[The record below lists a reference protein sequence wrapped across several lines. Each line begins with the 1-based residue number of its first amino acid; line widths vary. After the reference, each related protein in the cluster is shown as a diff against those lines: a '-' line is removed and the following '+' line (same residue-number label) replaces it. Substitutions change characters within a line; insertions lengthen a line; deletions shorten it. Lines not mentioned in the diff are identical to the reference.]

1 MRRDFRGVLRPCAV
15 LFSCAAMPTLL
26 REARAT
32 LALAVPIIL
41 GSVGQMLMGVIDSVM
56 IGRVGTVPL
65 AASALAG
72 SVFNLFFIVGLGVLL
87 PAAVLVSHAHG
98 AGRAAECGE
107 WLLHSLAVALAA
119 GALAAALMGL
129 LAAQMHRLGQPPE
142 VIALARPF
150 FVIIAVSIIPA
161 FLFQALRQYAEALGR
176 PWLPMA
182 LMLVGVGL
190 NVLLNWVLIYGH
202 LGAPALGL
210 TGSGWAT
217 LIARVLGAGV
227 LWIWLDRE
235 ARKRAAA
242 SGRSLA
248 EAGWPARWRAA
259 LDPARLREMA
269 HLGVPAGGQLLF
281 EVGAFSAAALM
292 MGWLGATALAAHQIA
307 LSCAGLTF
315 MFPLGLAMAASM
327 RLSKALGEGRRDAL
341 RPIGFGALGLSCL
354 IMGAFAV
361 VFAVGGRAIAAQ
373 FVQDPTVVALAARL
387 LAVAA
392 LFQLFDG
399 GQVVGAGILRG
410 LSDVKVPALITFIA
424 YWLIAIPGGYFFGVH
439 GMGPVGIWAALAVG
453 LAFAAIFFAW
463 RFARLTR
470 RPPGTSPA

>member
-1 MRRDFRGVLRPCAV
+1 VF
-15 LFSCAAMPTLL
+15 FSYAAMPALL

-72 SVFNLFFIVGLGVLL
+72 SVFSLFYIVGIGLLL
-87 PAAVLVSHAHG
+87 PAAVLVSHSHG

-107 WLLHSLAVALAA
+107 WLRHSLAVALAA
-119 GALAAALMGL
+119 GVLAAALMVA

-142 VIALARPF
+142 VIAMARPF

-161 FLFQALRQYAEALGR
+161 FLFQALRQYAESLGR
-176 PWLPMA
+176 PWLPMT

-217 LIARVLGAGV
+217 LSARVFGTVV
-227 LWIWLDRE
+227 LWIWLDVA
-235 ARKRAAA
+235 ARRRAAA
-242 SGRSLA
+242 TGRSRA
-248 EAGWPARWRAA
+248 EAGWPARWWAA
-259 LDPARLREMA
+259 LEPSRLRRMA

-281 EVGAFSAAALM
+281 EVGAFSAAAVM

-307 LSCAGLTF
+307 LSCAAITF

-361 VFAVGGRAIAAQ
+361 VFAVGGRAIAGQ
-373 FVQDPTVVALAARL
+373 FVQDPAVVALAARL

-399 GQVVGAGILRG
+399 GQVVGSGILRG
-410 LSDVKVPALITFIA
+410 LSDVKLPALITFVA
-424 YWLIAIPGGYFFGVH
+424 YWLIAIPGGYWFGVR
-439 GMGPVGIWAALAVG
+439 GVNPVGIWAALAVG
-453 LAFAAIFFAW
+453 LGFAAIFFAW

-470 RPPGTSPA
+470 PLPDATQT

>member
-1 MRRDFRGVLRPCAV
+1 
-15 LFSCAAMPTLL
+15 MPTLL
-26 REARAT
+26 RETRAT

-72 SVFNLFFIVGLGVLL
+72 SVFGLFFIVGLGVLL
-87 PAAVLVSHAHG
+87 PAAVLVSHSHG

-107 WLLHSLAVALAA
+107 WLRHSLAVALAI
-119 GALAAALMGL
+119 GVVAAAFMVL

-142 VIALARPF
+142 VVAMARPF

-161 FLFQALRQYAEALGR
+161 FLFQALRQYAESLGR
-176 PWLPMA
+176 PWLPMT

-210 TGSGWAT
+210 TGSGWST
-217 LIARVLGAGV
+217 LVARVFGAGA
-227 LWIWLDRE
+227 LWIWLDRD

-269 HLGVPAGGQLLF
+269 RLGVPAGGQLFF
-281 EVGAFSAAALM
+281 EVGAFSAAAVM
-292 MGWLGATALAAHQIA
+292 MGWLGASALAAHQIA
-307 LSCAGLTF
+307 LTCASMTF

-361 VFAVGGRAIAAQ
+361 GFAVGGRAIAGQ

-410 LSDVKVPALITFIA
+410 LSDLKVPALITFVA
-424 YWLIAIPGGYFFGVH
+424 YWLIAIPGGYFFGVRDAS
-439 GMGPVGIWAALAVG
+439 PLGIWVALAAG
-453 LAFAAIFFAW
+453 LACAAIFFAA
-463 RFARLTR
+463 RFARLSGTA
-470 RPPGTSPA
+470 RPATGGR

>member
-1 MRRDFRGVLRPCAV
+1 VF
-15 LFSCAAMPTLL
+15 FSYAAMPTIL

-72 SVFNLFFIVGLGVLL
+72 SVFSLFFIVGIGLLL

-98 AGRAAECGE
+98 AGRAADCGE
-107 WLLHSLAVALAA
+107 WLRHSLAVALAA
-119 GALAAALMGL
+119 GVVAATLMVL
-129 LAAQMHRLGQPPE
+129 LAAQLHRLGQPPE
-142 VIALARPF
+142 VIAMARPF
-150 FVIIAVSIIPA
+150 FVIIAVSIVPA
-161 FLFQALRQYAEALGR
+161 FLFQALRQYAESLGR

-182 LMLVGVGL
+182 LMLAGVGL

-217 LIARVLGAGV
+217 LIARGLGAVV
-227 LWIWLDRE
+227 LWIWLDVA
-235 ARKRAAA
+235 ARKRAIAA
-242 SGRSLA
+242 GRTLA

-259 LDPARLREMA
+259 LDGARLREMA

-281 EVGAFSAAALM
+281 EVGAFSAAAVM

-307 LSCAGLTF
+307 LSCASMTF
-315 MFPLGLAMAASM
+315 MFPLGIGMAASM
-327 RLSKALGEGRRDAL
+327 RLSKALGEGRRGAL
-341 RPIGFGALGLSCL
+341 RPIGFGALGLSGL
-354 IMGAFAV
+354 IMGTFAV

-373 FVQDPTVVALAARL
+373 FVHDPTVVALAARL

-399 GQVVGAGILRG
+399 GQVVGSGILRG
-410 LSDVKVPALITFIA
+410 LSDVKVPAMITFVA
-424 YWLIAIPGGYFFGVH
+424 YWLIAIPGGYFYGVR
-439 GMGPVGIWAALAVG
+439 GVSPVSIWAALAVG
-453 LAFAAIFFAW
+453 LAFAAIFFAG
-463 RFARLTR
+463 RFARLTY
-470 RPPGTSPA
+470 RPPGASPA